1 MDLPA
6 PPPLDPLV
14 AEAKR
19 RAWRRRLLLA
29 GIGVV
34 AGAVVATVVFRSSD
48 RPRSVTVA
56 ASACRAAQ
64 LHLAGGGGGAAG
76 GTKMQDFTLT
86 NVSHAS
92 CTLQGWPSVQLV
104 LRSGRVIT
112 PRLRRVHYYTSGVT
126 NHPLNARA
134 IRLSPSN
141 AATFIAFN
149 RDFGDGCASV
159 RTMLVTAPG
168 NDRPLSVPDGIGIY
182 CPPLEVSPLVPGR
195 SAKMP

>member
-1 MDLPA
+1 MDLRA
-6 PPPLDPLV
+6 PLPLDPLV

-29 GIGVV
+29 GIVLV
-34 AGAVVATVVFRSSD
+34 AGAVVGTLILRSSD
-48 RPRSVTVA
+48 RPRPVTA
-56 ASACRAAQ
+56 AAPACRAAQ

-76 GTKMQDFTLT
+76 GTKMEDFNLT
-86 NVSHAS
+86 NVSLAS

-112 PRLRRVHYYTSGVT
+112 PRLRRFHYYSSGVP
-126 NHPLNARA
+126 NHPLDARA
-134 IRLSPSN
+134 IRLSPSH

-149 RDFGDGCASV
+149 RDFGDGCALV
-159 RTMLVTAPG
+159 RTMLVTPPG
-168 NDRPLSVPDGIGIY
+168 SDRTLSVPNGIGIY